1 MDIKDF
7 QTHLKRN
14 KQELS
19 RYLTRKLPVKAGAK
33 AKSIIQENFRLG
45 GFQDGTLTKWAV
57 TKRQLSGHGA
67 DSKRGPLLS
76 SRKML
81 YSGTNY
87 KPGNAN
93 VTIYNNVLYA
103 GIHNTGGILRPRVT
117 PKMRKYA
124 WKRYYE
130 TGAGKGK
137 KGKETGDASF
147 WKGLA
152 LTKKQTLNIKIP
164 KRQFMGPSKTIDAA
178 IQTLIKED
186 LKTILNI

>member
-45 GFQDGTLTKWAV
+45 GFQDGTFTKWTV
-57 TKRQLSGHGA
+57 TKRQLSGRGA

-124 WKRYYE
+124 WGRYYE
-130 TGAGKGK
+130 AGGGKGK
-137 KGKETGDASF
+137 KETGDASF